1 MAAVRFAGQ
10 HRERE
15 QHRKPAALA
24 LFALHVDAA
33 VHVVHDSLR
42 DGHAKAR
49 ALDAAHRGRALP
61 LEGLEDPGCE
71 FLAHADAGVRDRQ
84 LVIRQV
90 VPASGLL
97 QGDGDRA
104 PFRRKFIG
112 VAHQIEQNAVE
123 PVGVAQHPA
132 VLDGVT
138 VHRKGHVLLAHLF
151 GKHVPDTVQH
161 IAQIGLRRLQLHV
174 PGLDAAH
181 LQHVVDEG
189 QQVVAGGAEACV
201 TEFVVGGFMK
211 ERALATK
218 FNDTPERACRP
229 FNADRDGFVVG
240 EGAAVLILESEEHA
254 KARGAKVY
262 AELAGYGAT
271 SDAYHITAPSP
282 EGTGA
287 EQCMRLAMED
297 AGISPAEVD
306 YINAHGTSTKMN
318 DSCESA
324 AIRRIFGDDV
334 KRVRVSSTKSMTG
347 HLLGASAAV
356 EAVITVE
363 AVQKDFVPPTVNYKV
378 PDPEC
383 SLDVVPGNGYPMKT
397 SYALSNSFGFGGH
410 NVTLVFRKA

>member
-1 MAAVRFAGQ
+1 MAAAFFPGE

-15 QHRKPAALA
+15 QHRKPAAFS

-33 VHVVHDSLR
+33 VHAVHDGLR
-42 DGHAKAR
+42 DGHAQTR

-61 LEGLEDPGCE
+61 LEGFEDPGYE

-189 QQVVAGGAEACV
+189 QQMVAGGADLLQIAVHVFGAGVFPQAQLRVADDGVERRAQ
-201 TEFVVGGFMK
+201 VVGH
-211 ERALATK
+211 
-218 FNDTPERACRP
+218 
-229 FNADRDGFVVG
+229 VG
-240 EGAAVLILESEEHA
+240 E
-254 KARGAKVY
+254 
-262 AELAGYGAT
+262 ELA
-271 SDAYHITAPSP
+271 
-282 EGTGA
+282 
-287 EQCMRLAMED
+287 L
-297 AGISPAEVD
+297 
-306 YINAHGTSTKMN
+306 
-318 DSCESA
+318 
-324 AIRRIFGDDV
+324 RRIGLPGFQQGF
-334 KRVRVSSTKSMTG
+334 
-347 HLLGASAAV
+347 LAV
-356 EAVITVE
+356 HHFFDNKIE
-363 AVQKDFVPPTVNYKV
+363 
-378 PDPEC
+378 
-383 SLDVVPGNGYPMKT
+383 
-397 SYALSNSFGFGGH
+397 H
-410 NVTLVFRKA
+410 H